1 MPKVQNRLSVVLPLL
16 CGLVLPACLPPPD
29 GARSQWLR
37 STLVE
42 DNLNGLRREPEA
54 VEGKF
59 GRMALDPYDWLR
71 GSLGQ
76 FRRDL
81 AQRGPGALP
90 TAFGDGPELLLVG
103 DPHLE
108 NIGTFADPSGQVAL
122 EFNDFDAATYGPWIV
137 DVRRLATSAW
147 LTAEACGLD
156 GGAAASSVADAY
168 ATQVTRGDS
177 NAAHSLTAA
186 ARLVDDALAR
196 GQRGL
201 AENAGLADFTEVD
214 AAGRRHLKRGEFE
227 ARPLPFVVD
236 DALVDATPDVVAGL
250 TAALPTLIDSL
261 AGGVAVAPEMLRVK
275 DIARRWGSGVSSY
288 PLLRFYI
295 LVEGPTSDLDDDW
308 LLEAKEAPDAGRF
321 EGLSADRFAWRFDHN
336 AARIVSHQRTLQGRA
351 DADFLLGFVRVG
363 PLSLRVRSLRGDQ
376 SGLSVQRLC
385 RKVTS
390 GEATVDDLL
399 GVMRFAGG
407 LLATAHARGETPSGR
422 PAGPLLAVALLGREA
437 AFRDEVQRFAQAYG
451 YTSLDDFDRL
461 RALLSAHGPRLG
473 FVSP

>member
-1 MPKVQNRLSVVLPLL
+1 MSKAPLHRGIAPLL
-16 CGLVLPACLPPPD
+16 LCALGLSGCLPPPD
-29 GARSQWLR
+29 GSRAQWLR

-103 DPHLE
+103 DPHVE
-108 NIGTFADPSGQVAL
+108 NIGTFADPSGRVAL
-122 EFNDFDAATYGPWIV
+122 EFNDFDAATYGPWIT

-147 LTAEACGLD
+147 LAAEACGLD
-156 GGAAASSVADAY
+156 GGGAASSVADAY
-168 ATQVTRGDS
+168 ATQVMVGDAARG
-177 NAAHSLTAA
+177 LPLAA
-186 ARLVDDALAR
+186 ASPLLDDALAR

-201 AENAGLADFTEVD
+201 AESAGLADFTVFD
-214 AAGRRHLKRGEFE
+214 SAGARRLKRGEFG

-236 DALVDATPDVVAGL
+236 EALVDAAPEVVAGL
-250 TAALPTLIDSL
+250 TAALPTLVDSL
-261 AGGVAVAPEMLRVK
+261 AGGVAVTPEMLRVK

-288 PLLRFYI
+288 PLLRYYV
-295 LVEGPTSDLDDDW
+295 LVEGPTPQPDDDW

-321 EGLSADRFAWRFDHN
+321 EGLSADRFAWRFEHN
-336 AARIVSHQRTLQGRA
+336 AARIVAHQRTLQGRA

-363 PLSLRVRSLRGDQ
+363 SLSLRVRSLRGDQ
-376 SGLSVQRLC
+376 TGLSVQRLC
-385 RKVTS
+385 RKVMAA
-390 GEATVDDLL
+390 EATVDDFLE
-399 GVMRFAGG
+399 VMRFAGA
-407 LLATAHARGETPSGR
+407 LLAVAHARGETPSGR
-422 PAGPLLAVALLGREA
+422 PAGPVLAAAIFGREA
-437 AFRDEVQRFAQAYG
+437 AFRDEVHRFAQAYG

-473 FVSP
+473 YAP